1 MLDETKAF
9 EIIDGIRERYG
20 LKIHETTAF
29 AVLLFAADGKG
40 ECSLTIGEIADLCER
55 SKSSVRRTI
64 RSLEKKGLLMR
75 EAQYH
80 EDEET
85 ARAAN
90 KYILRTC
97 G

>member
-1 MLDETKAF
+1 MLDQDKAL
-9 EIIDGIRERYG
+9 EIIEGIRSGYG

-40 ECSLTIGEIADLCER
+40 ECSLTVGEIAELCER
-55 SKSSVRRTI
+55 SKSSVKRAI
-64 RSLEKKGLLMR
+64 RSLEKKGLLTR
-75 EAQYH
+75 EARYH

-90 KYILRTC
+90 RYILRTC